1 MVRLYKVAINTL
13 YICKNFLNYGAW
25 PKQRHYIVNWSWLPM
40 KYSINSVLL
49 FLLLAGCMTS
59 PDTGATPSTNSK
71 TNFTLVSGGTG
82 GTINYCRPKSIMR
95 SVEAVEIYIG
105 GDLNKLNG
113 KLSAKIKNGSS
124 GSIPIDLNNQFS
136 FGLKPSMIFMRYSDQ
151 IAFSESAS
159 SKKDR
164 YYIVKGKPN
173 YGQGLSVLKAGGI
186 GAYELDKTQDTGK
199 ANWDVSSVPK
209 TEFLSLCK

>member
-1 MVRLYKVAINTL
+1 
-13 YICKNFLNYGAW
+13 
-25 PKQRHYIVNWSWLPM
+25 
-40 KYSINSVLL
+40 
-49 FLLLAGCMTS
+49 
-59 PDTGATPSTNSK
+59 
-71 TNFTLVSGGTG
+71 
-82 GTINYCRPKSIMR
+82 MR

-124 GSIPIDLNNQFS
+124 GSIPIDLNNHFS

-151 IAFSESAS
+151 IAFSESAL

-164 YYIVKGKPN
+164 YFIVKGKPN
-173 YGQGLSVLKAGGI
+173 YAQGLSVLKAGGI

-199 ANWDVSSVPK
+199 ANWGITSVPK
-209 TEFLSLCK
+209 IEFLSLCK

>member
-1 MVRLYKVAINTL
+1 
-13 YICKNFLNYGAW
+13 
-25 PKQRHYIVNWSWLPM
+25 M

-59 PDTGATPSTNSK
+59 PDIEATPSTNST
-71 TNFTLVSGGTG
+71 TNFTSVSGGSG

-151 IAFSESAS
+151 IAFSDSAS

-164 YYIVKGKPN
+164 YFIVKGKPN
-173 YGQGLSVLKAGGI
+173 YSQGLSVLAAGGM

-199 ANWDVSSVPK
+199 ANWDVSRV
-209 TEFLSLCK
+209 TRAEFMSSCK